1 MVVDTGLH
9 SKRLTREDA
18 LNMFQKYVW
27 DDSDITLKEVT
38 RYQSAP
44 GQATS
49 YMVGQLH
56 IMKLRQYVKKRLGK
70 NFNLKDFH
78 FHVLSQ
84 GSVPLEFL
92 EQSIEEYVDCTLNKQ
107 KDGCDDILAPQSP
120 DFQENGDYSNK
131 RETLDTLERKL
142 YF

>member
-1 MVVDTGLH
+1 
-9 SKRLTREDA
+9 
-18 LNMFQKYVW
+18 MFQKYVW

-56 IMKLRQYVKKRLGK
+56 IMKLRQYAKKRLGK

-120 DFQENGDYSNK
+120 DFQENGDDSNN

>member
-1 MVVDTGLH
+1 
-9 SKRLTREDA
+9 
-18 LNMFQKYVW
+18 MFQKYVW

-56 IMKLRQYVKKRLGK
+56 IMKLRQYAKKRLGK

>member
-56 IMKLRQYVKKRLGK
+56 IMKLRQYAKKRLGK

-107 KDGCDDILAPQSP
+107 KDGCDDRLVPQSP
-120 DFQENGDYSNK
+120 DFQENGDDSNK

>member
-49 YMVGQLH
+49 YMVGQLY
-56 IMKLRQYVKKRLGK
+56 IMKLRQYAKKRLGK

>member
-56 IMKLRQYVKKRLGK
+56 IMKLRQYAKKRLGK

>member
-1 MVVDTGLH
+1 
-9 SKRLTREDA
+9 
-18 LNMFQKYVW
+18 MFQKYVW

-49 YMVGQLH
+49 YMVGQLY
-56 IMKLRQYVKKRLGK
+56 IMKLRQYAKKRLGK

-107 KDGCDDILAPQSP
+107 KDGCHDILAPQSP
-120 DFQENGDYSNK
+120 DFQENGDDSNK

-142 YF
+142 YFWQFFPRFFSFAGFQNRQEA

>member
-1 MVVDTGLH
+1 
-9 SKRLTREDA
+9 
-18 LNMFQKYVW
+18 MFQKYVW

-56 IMKLRQYVKKRLGK
+56 IMKLRQYAKKRLGK

-107 KDGCDDILAPQSP
+107 KDGCGDILAPQNP
-120 DFQENGDYSNK
+120 DFQENGDDSNK

>member
-56 IMKLRQYVKKRLGK
+56 IMKLRQYAKKRLGK

-92 EQSIEEYVDCTLNKQ
+92 EQSIKEYVDCMLNKQ
-107 KDGCDDILAPQSP
+107 RDGCDDILALQSP
-120 DFQENGDYSNK
+120 DFQENGDDSNK

>member
-56 IMKLRQYVKKRLGK
+56 IMKLRQYAKKRMGK

>member
-56 IMKLRQYVKKRLGK
+56 IMKLRQYAKKRLGK

-92 EQSIEEYVDCTLNKQ
+92 EQRIEEYVDCTLNKQ

>member
-27 DDSDITLKEVT
+27 DNSDITLKEVT

-56 IMKLRQYVKKRLGK
+56 IMKLRQYAKKRLGK

>member
-1 MVVDTGLH
+1 
-9 SKRLTREDA
+9 
-18 LNMFQKYVW
+18 MFQKYVW

-56 IMKLRQYVKKRLGK
+56 IMKLRQYAKKRLGK

-92 EQSIEEYVDCTLNKQ
+92 EQSIKEYVDCTLNKQ

>member
-56 IMKLRQYVKKRLGK
+56 IMKLRQYAKKRLGK

-92 EQSIEEYVDCTLNKQ
+92 EQSIKEYVDCTLNKQ

>member
-56 IMKLRQYVKKRLGK
+56 IMKLRQYAKKRLGK
-70 NFNLKDFH
+70 NFNLKNFH

>member
-9 SKRLTREDA
+9 SKQLTREDA

-56 IMKLRQYVKKRLGK
+56 IMKLRQYAKKRLGK

>member
-56 IMKLRQYVKKRLGK
+56 IMKLRQYAKKRLGK

-120 DFQENGDYSNK
+120 DFQENGDDSNN

>member
-56 IMKLRQYVKKRLGK
+56 IMKLRQYAQKRLGK

-107 KDGCDDILAPQSP
+107 KDGCDDILSPQSP
-120 DFQENGDYSNK
+120 DFQENGDDSNK

>member
-56 IMKLRQYVKKRLGK
+56 IMKLRQYAKKRLGK

-131 RETLDTLERKL
+131 REILDTLERKL

>member
-1 MVVDTGLH
+1 
-9 SKRLTREDA
+9 
-18 LNMFQKYVW
+18 MFQKYVW

-56 IMKLRQYVKKRLGK
+56 IMKLRQYAKKRLGK
-70 NFNLKDFH
+70 NFNLKNFH